1 MESLNDSGE
10 ITFKNTTQNVQS
22 CLDKSPTSPNSIGAM
37 QCTNATSQPVN
48 TNELLTSIHTLIQNQ
63 FSQFDKAV
71 NAQLNEMNCKI
82 DGQFEEMQN
91 ALDQVRNESNQP
103 RVSASHIRQNPN
115 STPYHCTPPPHLDL
129 EGPNNRP
136 PYPIHNNTFSNRN
149 FSNAGNGDNNRFV
162 NQDTRSGVPHVS
174 GQQKS
179 NAKPRKYDGNDDF
192 GEYLSQFEIIA
203 EINQWDYN
211 TRSLQLAGVLAG
223 QAVGVLGELSPTQ
236 RRDYDTLVTALNTR
250 FGSLERGEL
259 YRARLKVLKLEKGQN
274 LSQLAQEVKKLTR
287 QAYPHANR
295 NMLDILS
302 LDYYID
308 ALPDPD
314 IRLRIRESRP
324 QNITE
329 AETLAVRLETYRLAE
344 NKSALPVN
352 AITSHSL
359 TKADP
364 ILSCLKSIEKSLE
377 DNFDKVNKGLNGLK
391 YKMGQSNKGN
401 KFYRNRYG
409 QGNGSNNGSKNDQK
423 ADQQNKGQNDRS
435 FSTFFDGRLW

>member
-1 MESLNDSGE
+1 
-10 ITFKNTTQNVQS
+10 
-22 CLDKSPTSPNSIGAM
+22 
-37 QCTNATSQPVN
+37 
-48 TNELLTSIHTLIQNQ
+48 
-63 FSQFDKAV
+63 
-71 NAQLNEMNCKI
+71 
-82 DGQFEEMQN
+82 
-91 ALDQVRNESNQP
+91 
-103 RVSASHIRQNPN
+103 
-115 STPYHCTPPPHLDL
+115 
-129 EGPNNRP
+129 
-136 PYPIHNNTFSNRN
+136 
-149 FSNAGNGDNNRFV
+149 
-162 NQDTRSGVPHVS
+162 
-174 GQQKS
+174 
-179 NAKPRKYDGNDDF
+179 
-192 GEYLSQFEIIA
+192 
-203 EINQWDYN
+203 
-211 TRSLQLAGVLAG
+211 
-223 QAVGVLGELSPTQ
+223 
-236 RRDYDTLVTALNTR
+236 
-250 FGSLERGEL
+250 
-259 YRARLKVLKLEKGQN
+259 
-274 LSQLAQEVKKLTR
+274 
-287 QAYPHANR
+287 
-295 NMLDILS
+295 MLDILS

-423 ADQQNKGQNDRS
+423 ADQQNKGQKSENETKPS
-435 FSTFFDGRLW
+435 KKEN